1 VREIVAVVGAG
12 PGLGV
17 AVARRF
23 AAEGA
28 AVALVARD
36 AGRLGVQAE
45 PLGALPVPAD
55 VSDVESL
62 RAAFH
67 VVRTTFGDPTV
78 LVFNVGTTLVG
89 PPSTLPYEAFRTA
102 MVVGPAGL
110 LASVQEVL
118 PAMRAAGRGT
128 ILVTGSGQALHP
140 MAEFGAVGPQKAAVR
155 ALTLALAEEAEPD
168 GVHVVTVTIRGGI
181 QAGTFFDPARIADC
195 FWELHTQPRG
205 SWRGEHVYAQP

>member
-1 VREIVAVVGAG
+1 MTVVGAG
-12 PGLGV
+12 PGLGL

-36 AGRLGVQAE
+36 AGRLGALAE
-45 PLGALPVPAD
+45 PLAALPVPAE
-55 VSDVESL
+55 VSDVEAL
-62 RAAFH
+62 RAAFT
-67 VVRTTFGDPTV
+67 VVRTTLGDPTV
-78 LVFNVGTTLVG
+78 LVYNVGTNLVG
-89 PPSTLPYEAFRTA
+89 PPSLLPYEEFRTA
-102 MVVGPAGL
+102 MAVGPAGL
-110 LASVQEVL
+110 LASAQEVL

-155 ALTLALAEEAEPD
+155 ALALALAEEVEPD

-181 QAGTFFDPARIADC
+181 EAGTYFDPDRIAER
-195 FWELHTQPRG
+195 FWALHTEPRE